1 MPPGMFP
8 PFSGQMGNAPMQM
21 MGGMGRNPLQTMAG
35 IARNPMQMMGGMGR
49 MSGNPMQAIGRMSS
63 LRPSIPPGG
72 AGANAVAG
80 GGRGLLSRLFQRG
93 GTAAAGNA
101 ANAATGFQRAAGGG
115 GLLKGLTN
123 PGSINSFLSNTQNV
137 LRTAQQIGP
146 MVQQY
151 GPLVRNLPSMWKM
164 YRSLKNTS
172 TDDES
177 PGDQA
182 DKNTEAESSKNEP
195 LLVESKDN
203 KPAPKKNTGKKK
215 TSSTSAP
222 VTEKEQQS
230 TKKSSFP
237 KGSSM
242 PKLYV

>member
-1 MPPGMFP
+1 
-8 PFSGQMGNAPMQM
+8 
-21 MGGMGRNPLQTMAG
+21 MAG
-35 IARNPMQMMGGMGR
+35 IARNPMQMMGGMGG

-63 LRPSIPPGG
+63 LRPSMPTGG

-115 GLLKGLTN
+115 SLLKGLTN

-177 PGDQA
+177 PVDQVDEKAEA
-182 DKNTEAESSKNEP
+182 DSSKKEP
-195 LLVESKDN
+195 LLVESTD

-215 TSSTSAP
+215 TRSTSVP
-222 VTEKEQQS
+222 VNATVQKS
-230 TKKSSFP
+230 TKNSSFS